1 MKIISNDKLIKR
13 NGIISQVTSLSSL
26 FILGGGMYISFA
38 KPEYFT
44 LSVAALLVGF
54 VLSQVGISLGNRFGR
69 SPRPDELLDRGLKE
83 LPNTYTI
90 YHFSTPVPNLLV
102 GPAGV
107 WLLLPFHQY
116 GEISYDGKKWK
127 LKGGGFAQN
136 YMRLFGQGNISRP
149 DLDAG
154 VQKDKLIK
162 KFKKE
167 MAEEEIPNINAA
179 IIFTS
184 DTANVLADNAP
195 VPTMH
200 LKQLKSFI
208 RKEAKNAKITK
219 AEINA
224 VNGALEGK

>member
-1 MKIISNDKLIKR
+1 MKIISNEKLIKR
-13 NGIISQVTSLSSL
+13 NSTISQVTSLSSL
-26 FILGGGMYISFA
+26 FVLGSGMYISFS

-44 LSVAALLVGF
+44 LSVVALLVGF

-69 SPRPDELLDRGLKE
+69 SPRPDELLDTGLKG
-83 LPNTYTI
+83 LKNTYTI
-90 YHFSTPVPNLLV
+90 YHYSSPVPNLLI
-102 GPAGV
+102 GPAGI
-107 WLLLPFHQY
+107 WLLLPFHQH
-116 GEISYDGKKWK
+116 GDVSYDGKKWK
-127 LKGGGFAQN
+127 LKGGGFTQS

-162 KFKKE
+162 TLKKS
-167 MAEEEIPNINAA
+167 MSEEEIPNINAA

-184 DTANVLADNAP
+184 NSANVLAEDAP

-208 RKEAKNAKITK
+208 RKEAKNAQITK
-219 AEINA
+219 AEINT
-224 VNGALEGK
+224 VNGALGVA